1 MSYITWMDLTLYGL
15 YQQVTRFTQISD
27 LSYTTA
33 YILIGQERFY
43 LQHIMNCFTLFF
55 LSNKFL
61 KEVQSNFFNYS
72 EPQVCPWWPLLFLS
86 LNCVLVKVNFP
97 PSRSVSTL
105 KIDIFLLLFIWS
117 FIKQVVISLPLKQM
131 RRMLQEALRHGIIEL
146 VLRTVMYLIRYFQGV

>member
-1 MSYITWMDLTLYGL
+1 MDLTLYGL

-33 YILIGQERFY
+33 YILIGQKRFY

-55 LSNKFL
+55 FHSNKFL

-86 LNCVLVKVNFP
+86 LDCVRYASISGNG
-97 PSRSVSTL
+97 
-105 KIDIFLLLFIWS
+105 LFVDKYGFRLYYRYEPMI
-117 FIKQVVISLPLKQM
+117 
-131 RRMLQEALRHGIIEL
+131 
-146 VLRTVMYLIRYFQGV
+146 YLIPSHLSEYAYKLPVQAFLPRITVCLLGYSNSPFGL